1 MLSSIDVVRRN
12 RGNERSDESI
22 LCLVEKNFDRYA
34 RKDGRFSMKIL
45 WLSNTVLSD
54 SDSGTS
60 GTWLG
65 ALLKGLVESGSI
77 ELANIA
83 MGTVATLTKQDC
95 GPVRQWVIPAVQK
108 LGQNGL
114 PPEQQI
120 DDIISAVREFGPDL
134 VHVWG
139 TECFWGLLTAR
150 NFIHQVA
157 LLEMQGLKF
166 TIVPVF
172 AGGLSVKEQ
181 MKCTGIKELVRSSSI
196 WQGRKRFEM
205 WAAFEKE
212 IISGHKNIGVQS
224 KWVDAQVQSINSHC
238 MTFHCDL
245 LLRKLF
251 YSATKWNYTGNEQI
265 FCSAAYPAPFKGLHV
280 AIRALALLRNKIPN
294 VTLRIAGGLSAKG
307 IRQDGYISWLK
318 REIKKFGL
326 ESNVVW
332 LGALDATRIISE
344 LHSSAVALIPSY
356 VESYCMAL
364 AEAMMLGVP
373 SVTTYTGG
381 TTFLAKDEDT
391 ALFYSPGDEAMC
403 AYQLERVLTDR
414 ALGARLSSAARES
427 AVKRHDPEKITSH
440 YLHLYR
446 QIISDAQRGSR

>member
-1 MLSSIDVVRRN
+1 
-12 RGNERSDESI
+12 
-22 LCLVEKNFDRYA
+22 
-34 RKDGRFSMKIL
+34 MKIL

-65 ALLKGLVESGSI
+65 ALIKGLVESGSI

-83 MGTVATLTKQDC
+83 MGTVTKITRQDC
-95 GPVRQWVIPAVQK
+95 GPVRQWVIPVVQR
-108 LGQNGL
+108 LGRNGL

-120 DDIISAVREFGPDL
+120 DGIISAVREFCPDL

-139 TECFWGLLTAR
+139 TEFFWGLLTAR
-150 NFIHQVA
+150 NFIHQVS

-172 AGGLSVKEQ
+172 AGGLSLKEQ
-181 MKCTGIKELVRSSSI
+181 MSCIGIKEIVRSSSI
-196 WQGRKRFEM
+196 GQARKRFDK
-205 WAAFEKE
+205 WAVFEKE

-224 KWVDAQVQSINSHC
+224 TWVDAQVKSINPDC
-238 MTFHCDL
+238 TTFHSDL
-245 LLRKLF
+245 VLRAPF
-251 YSATKWNYTGNEQI
+251 YAASQWSYTDNQQI
-265 FCSAAYPAPFKGLHV
+265 FCSAAYPAPFKGLHI
-280 AIRALALLRNKIPN
+280 AIRALASLRNRIPS

-307 IRQDGYISWLK
+307 IRLDGYIRWLK
-318 REIKKFGL
+318 REIRRLGL

-332 LGALDATRIISE
+332 LGSLDAGGIISE

-373 SVTTYTGG
+373 AVTTYTGG
-381 TTFLAKDEDT
+381 AAFLAKDEET
-391 ALFYSPGDEAMC
+391 ALFFSPGDEAMC
-403 AYQLERVLTDR
+403 AYQLERVLTDGV
-414 ALGARLSSAARES
+414 LGERLSVAARES
-427 AVKRHDPEKITSH
+427 AVKRHDQKKILAH
-440 YLHLYR
+440 YLKLYR
-446 QIISDAQRGSR
+446 QVISDAQGGASRLSASFDSCPRPD